1 MIDTRVRQTAEARGI
16 KSAYELQKALDL
28 SPTVAL
34 RLWRGEVT
42 RYSVETLDKL
52 CAALECQ
59 TGDLLV
65 YVPEK
70 KGGKK

>member
-52 CAALECQ
+52 CTALECQ